1 MLTFE
6 AVLPKFAALTVQ
18 WLAVGCAF
26 VNAGKLSGLHVCVS
40 VTEPCL
46 RMNATGIVTVLPQLR
61 GTRLMRPWYWP
72 VATSGALISI
82 GNVVEPSLATCRGR
96 PSLTVIVTP
105 AGAVVLT
112 SSVWFLP
119 ETFFAVRCVVRSPV
133 NVVA

>member
-6 AVLPKFAALTVQ
+6 TVLPKFAALTVQ

-26 VNAGKLSGLHVCVS
+26 VNAGELSGVHGWGG
-40 VTEPCL
+40 VTAPCL
-46 RMNATGIVTVLPQLR
+46 RMNATGIVTVLPPLR

-82 GNVVEPSLATCRGR
+82 GNVVEPSLATCRVR

-105 AGAVVLT
+105 AGWTTFT
-112 SSVWFLP
+112 SSVWFWP
-119 ETFFAVRCVVRSPV
+119 DTFIAV
-133 NVVA
+133 